1 MKFYRPNGKSIET
14 NTDNKSYMVQNNR
27 RTVNPSE
34 YKTRRP
40 KEKEMIFGLRAVMEA
55 IDAGKELDKVLI
67 RRDMSSAL
75 AKELLGKLEGTST
88 TIQRVPQEKL
98 SQFTDKNHQGVI
110 AFISP
115 ISFYKLEEIIPSL
128 YEQGKVPFVVILD
141 GITDMRNFG
150 AIARTCACAGVDAV
164 VIPARGGV
172 AINGDAIKTSAGALH
187 SLPVCKVGQMQD
199 AIRFLIES
207 GLQVVAATEHADK
220 NYTQADM
227 RGPLAIIMGSE
238 DMGIYEENLKLC
250 SQKVRIPM
258 SGAIESLNVSVA
270 AGIMIYEAIRQRN

>member
-1 MKFYRPNGKSIET
+1 
-14 NTDNKSYMVQNNR
+14 MVQNNR